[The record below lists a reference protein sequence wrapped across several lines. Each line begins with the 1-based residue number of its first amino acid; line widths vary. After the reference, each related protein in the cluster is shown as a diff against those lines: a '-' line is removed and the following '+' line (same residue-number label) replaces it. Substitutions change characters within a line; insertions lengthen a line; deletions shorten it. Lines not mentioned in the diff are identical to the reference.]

1 MPVNTFALTS
11 NFNGNQ
17 VAASGAL
24 IERFRE
30 WIRGLNVPLPPKA
43 DLLKQIAE
51 AYDDYVAPIDIP
63 GVPNLVEPWLDSA
76 LKAIVLQQVSRI
88 YDNFAATN

>member
-1 MPVNTFALTS
+1 MPVNTFALHG

-17 VAASGAL
+17 VAAAGAL
-24 IERFRE
+24 VERFRE
-30 WIRGLNVPLPPKA
+30 WIRGLDIALPPKA
-43 DLLKQIAE
+43 DLLKQVAE
-51 AYDDYVAPIDIP
+51 AYDAYVAPIDIP

-88 YDNFAATN
+88 YDNIAAN